1 MWIFIDAEF
10 CPSRCIIFLRV
21 LPISMN
27 KQNQRN
33 YASRWAKSKKLC
45 IEMGNWH
52 SSSENMNKKYHASG
66 AVAMFKQKWGEHVLN
81 IKNYLGSKLNFVFST
96 CPPHFCC
103 MFTILAD
110 VRKNRL
116 LYVGK
121 CWKFCK
127 NPPYFPTYILW
138 IKIFLTMDF
147 DFLRYRGLQGTHID
161 AWKPSGI
168 FWTKFVNLEQG
179 APWWGQ
185 EGYCNCMSRYH
196 VLSRLLFFNESTG
209 RDHEIVAFTSNVVK
223 AIV

>member
-1 MWIFIDAEF
+1 MNFNW
-10 CPSRCIIFLRV
+10 CPSRCIIFRGV
-21 LPISMN
+21 LPISMH

-33 YASRWAKSKKLC
+33 YASRWAIDIQVVKTWMKK
-45 IEMGNWH
+45 N
-52 SSSENMNKKYHASG
+52 HASG

-127 NPPYFPTYILW
+127 NPPCFPTHILW

-147 DFLRYRGLQGTHID
+147 DFLRYRGLQGTHMD
-161 AWKPSGI
+161 ALKPSGI
-168 FWTKFVNLEQG
+168 FWTKFVDLQ
-179 APWWGQ
+179 Q
-185 EGYCNCMSRYH
+185 C
-196 VLSRLLFFNESTG
+196 
-209 RDHEIVAFTSNVVK
+209 VAL
-223 AIV
+223 A